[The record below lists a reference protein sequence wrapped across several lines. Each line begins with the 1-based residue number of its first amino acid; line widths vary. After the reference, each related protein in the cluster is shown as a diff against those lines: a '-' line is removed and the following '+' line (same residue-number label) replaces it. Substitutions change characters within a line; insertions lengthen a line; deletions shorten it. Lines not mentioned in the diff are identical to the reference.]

1 MGQIHERL
9 HILDQRNHCRRER
22 NIVNESGSYTGKKQ
36 NKEGNQVAVAVH
48 HFNPLFRNCRNDAG
62 IFHAPHQNEEP
73 HEEHECVQIHLFKSI
88 LRIDTTE
95 EQCRHTARHGDRCRF
110 QTKMGMD
117 NEAEDRKREN
127 HKRPAEN
134 RFVFHAGH
142 NINFFQLLRTHA
154 DTGKII
160 LENEKDCNQD
170 DNDRNENDRSQIHK
184 EVIEIQVCRGTD
196 HDVWRI
202 PDHKCRTAYVAHQYF
217 RNQNRHGRHT
227 EHAAQ
232 GNRHGRDQE
241 RCRDRINECRPHRRD
256 DRKQNQQLPR
266 RSF

>member
-1 MGQIHERL
+1 
-9 HILDQRNHCRRER
+9 
-22 NIVNESGSYTGKKQ
+22 
-36 NKEGNQVAVAVH
+36 
-48 HFNPLFRNCRNDAG
+48 
-62 IFHAPHQNEEP
+62 
-73 HEEHECVQIHLFKSI
+73 
-88 LRIDTTE
+88 
-95 EQCRHTARHGDRCRF
+95 
-110 QTKMGMD
+110 MD

-160 LENEKDCNQD
+160 LENEKDRNQD

-202 PDHKCRTAYVAHQYF
+202 SDHKCRTAYVAHQYF
-217 RNQNRHGRHT
+217 RNQNRHVMGAIRSAAVT
-227 EHAAQ
+227 ESMSAAPTAVTIESKISSSR
-232 GNRHGRDQE
+232 GDPFDFFSAHNA
-241 RCRDRINECRPHRRD
+241 
-256 DRKQNQQLPR
+256 
-266 RSF
+266 ST